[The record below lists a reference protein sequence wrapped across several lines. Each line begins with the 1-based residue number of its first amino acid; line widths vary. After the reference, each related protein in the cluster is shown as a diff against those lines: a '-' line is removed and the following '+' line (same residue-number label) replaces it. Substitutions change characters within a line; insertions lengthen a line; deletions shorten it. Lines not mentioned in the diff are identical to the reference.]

1 MACSKYTLTNTGSTT
16 VNFSYRRC
24 DDSLWEYQVELTP
37 NQTKNIWLIDGT
49 YTVAPLFSNLI
60 SLINQGAFPPVNA
73 TATPTA
79 TPTST
84 PTPSVT
90 QTQTPTNTSTPTNTP
105 TNTSTNTSTPTNTPT
120 NTETPTN
127 TPTPTNTETPTQ
139 TPTETSTQTPTP
151 TPTNTETPTNTP
163 TPTVTPT
170 SPLEEFGVLSGTTQQ
185 QACNSSTL
193 ITLYGVNALYDQNT
207 QFYNEPSG
215 SVTIDLT
222 GYYVNSDSVVQLDSN
237 GVVIGTFTSCSV
249 VPTSTPTPTVTQTS
263 TPTPT
268 VTQTPT
274 QTFAWYTYSLGTG
287 STPNEA
293 CAAFISSPQTIYG
306 SVEGGVGPNI
316 NEFLYETAGIPLSD
330 AVPNGYYSNGTAWY
344 QVTGGAGQITAS
356 DPDGCTGL
364 PTPTPTTTATQVL
377 TTTPTSTP
385 TNTPTNTQSGTP
397 AVTPSPTPSSF
408 GTNTF
413 KVTMSDN
420 GRAVFLSYTLT
431 EAPYV
436 GTPGVGFS
444 GTTGTFPLVA
454 GPATVYGTHAALS
467 SDTVRFTITSTGSGG
482 VDIAY
487 YLNGNIQTIQSGSLV
502 SGTNTISLF
511 IGSSVLTTDTIEF
524 NIA

>member
-37 NQTKNIWLIDGT
+37 NQTKNIWVINGT
-49 YTVAPLFSNLI
+49 YTIAPLYQSMV

-84 PTPSVT
+84 PTPTVT

-105 TNTSTNTSTPTNTPT
+105 TNTATNTSTPTNTPT
-120 NTETPTN
+120 NTSTPTNTPSQSGTPDVTPTPTPTPGFYEFLLGFGDTPNMACSATQTSFYTITSSGPILATGEVLYSNSSLSIAANSGYYSDGTDWYEVGVTGSTSGVVISKTVSGCLNLVTPTPTTSVTPSVTPTN
-127 TPTPTNTETPTQ
+127 TPTPSPTDPQPARYTFTPNHSEISLEEACYTSETATIFGEDPIFSDNSFFYGCSSGLCPGVNLSGWYVSSGIVYELDASGTVLNSGLCGGTPT
-139 TPTETSTQTPTP
+139 
-151 TPTNTETPTNTP
+151 
-163 TPTVTPT
+163 
-170 SPLEEFGVLSGTTQQ
+170 
-185 QACNSSTL
+185 
-193 ITLYGVNALYDQNT
+193 
-207 QFYNEPSG
+207 
-215 SVTIDLT
+215 
-222 GYYVNSDSVVQLDSN
+222 
-237 GVVIGTFTSCSV
+237 
-249 VPTSTPTPTVTQTS
+249 
-263 TPTPT
+263 
-268 VTQTPT
+268 
-274 QTFAWYTYSLGTG
+274 
-287 STPNEA
+287 
-293 CAAFISSPQTIYG
+293 
-306 SVEGGVGPNI
+306 
-316 NEFLYETAGIPLSD
+316 
-330 AVPNGYYSNGTAWY
+330 
-344 QVTGGAGQITAS
+344 
-356 DPDGCTGL
+356 

-377 TTTPTSTP
+377 TTTPTATP

-431 EAPYV
+431 QAPYV